1 MKNCLI
7 IDNYDSFT
15 DNLLYLFRKV
25 NDNINYEV
33 LRNDDE
39 KTLSTK
45 FDILVI
51 SPGPMRP
58 ENSGL
63 LQEIF
68 DKKVIPQ
75 KIPVFGVCLGMQ
87 FINLYFDGK
96 VVQAKNAIHGGAVKI
111 KIKNHNKLFK
121 NIQNN
126 FLGARYNSLE
136 VKKAENINILATDN
150 ESSNSKMIMAI
161 EHNSLPI
168 VGVQFHPESFLSKFG
183 EEIIENFFKYYAK
196 I

>member
-15 DNLLYLFRKV
+15 DNLLHLFRKF
-25 NDNINYEV
+25 NDSINYKV
-33 LRNDDE
+33 LRNDDKE
-39 KTLSTK
+39 ILSTK

-68 DKKVIPQ
+68 DKKVIPK

-87 FINLYFDGK
+87 FINSYFGGEVFQSD
-96 VVQAKNAIHGGAVKI
+96 NAVHGGAVKI
-111 KIKNHNKLFK
+111 EIMDNDTLFK
-121 NIQNN
+121 NIKNS

-136 VKKAENINILATDN
+136 VKKSDNINILAFD
-150 ESSNSKMIMAI
+150 EDGMIMAI

-168 VGVQFHPESFLSKFG
+168 VGVQFHPESFLSEFG
-183 EEIIENFFKYYAK
+183 EEIVENFFKYYAR